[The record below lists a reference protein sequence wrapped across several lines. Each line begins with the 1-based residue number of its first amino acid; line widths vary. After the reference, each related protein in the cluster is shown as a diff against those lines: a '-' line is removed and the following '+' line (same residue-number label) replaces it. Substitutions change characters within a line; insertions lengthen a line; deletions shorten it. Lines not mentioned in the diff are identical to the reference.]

1 MAEDNPTLDAAD
13 ALAIGEDD
21 AADRPKRSR
30 TILFAAGGVLLLL
43 TAAGGAHVSGLLD
56 SMFASTVGA
65 NPADEAGEAS
75 TAAGSAAAIT
85 FYELPDLVVSL
96 NTNERKS
103 TFLKV
108 RITLELADTAAAAA
122 VERLLPR
129 IIDYCQVYL
138 RELRP
143 DDLRGSAG
151 TLRLREELR
160 RRIAAAIAPAG
171 IRDVLFV
178 DLLVQ

>member
-1 MAEDNPTLDAAD
+1 MAEDNTPADAAD
-13 ALAIGEDD
+13 SLALGENE
-21 AADRPKRSR
+21 AAVAPRRSR
-30 TILFAAGGVLLLL
+30 TLMFVAGGATLSLIVAGGVY
-43 TAAGGAHVSGLLD
+43 ASGMLD
-56 SMFASTVGA
+56 GMLGVAS
-65 NPADEAGEAS
+65 EE
-75 TAAGSAAAIT
+75 AAAEEAAAEGAPATVT

-108 RITLELADTAAAAA
+108 RITLELAGSAAVAA
-122 VERLLPR
+122 VERLMPR

-160 RRIAAAIAPAG
+160 RRVAAAIAPAT

-178 DLLVQ
+178 ELLVQ